1 MSTHPSEVVV
11 DVQSGS
17 ERPASPATRAAD
29 PASDARPARLPESP
43 HRASRGSRP
52 ADDLAGDS
60 STREGATRVDGRT
73 ASDGSVEALDARRL
87 EDLDGEAEGDASP
100 DWDPVAD
107 ATMAKILRSVGKST
121 RSGQTRSA
129 SVAAS
134 FASAGAPDE
143 ISISASRE
151 TGDTRPRRYPRK
163 SDNTGSDDRDIEEGH
178 HLEMDV
184 APEDAEEQL
193 ALDAPSETLYQKQSP
208 KTREKSET
216 GTRSTKTSSADDLS
230 GRVSAGDLPFSRRL
244 LRSATRAFFPTH
256 GTPTTTPTGS
266 DDDGKPPIRLRR
278 TSSYYV
284 FAAEGASRR
293 ASFALAPCGVS
304 GVSGVD
310 EAGADDAASAL
321 VKEQRARRRREELTR
336 FRRRVADSGKLLAS
350 ALAGLLAGVAL
361 WAMTTATAQL
371 TALKFDATRDLLAR
385 AGKATGNNDGSPT
398 ALLAAWAFYAGCAAL
413 CVGAT
418 AAYVLR
424 VAPMS
429 RGSGIPELKGYLNG
443 NRQRGL
449 FHWRT
454 FVGRS
459 VGICLVIT
467 ATMPFGREGPSVHI
481 GACAASAALNAVP
494 WRARLGWQPS
504 PEERRQILQLGSAAG
519 VAAAFNAP
527 IGGLLYV
534 MEEVASSL
542 PPDYVWR
549 AMLAAGTAVGSAQI
563 LYAANEGRVDYS
575 SLVISDPDSSTG
587 WSPSDLP
594 LIVLL
599 AVLAGAFSA
608 LFTLA
613 ADAFGAMRRGGTRAK
628 EPEEDEREARRR
640 ESPERTEIGEDS
652 FSIFRAS
659 RRVARRAARRAR
671 RLARRA
677 RAWYFSRAGAW
688 FDAVMGATL
697 VATAQVALPA
707 LFACRPAP
715 EIREEYG
722 VAYNGRRL
730 LDVDFFGETAVS
742 AVSDFD
748 ATPYDSSHDSVR
760 NVGRGLLSSA
770 VYVPRTFVQYTC
782 ADGDFNEMATLM
794 LQNEEGVVKHLF
806 ARDDMY
812 SEELFSPTVVL
823 AFLAYFFLAAS
834 LTFGGAFP
842 AGVFIPNMLM
852 GAALGRLFGS
862 VAEFINPNAAPKGT
876 YALIGSAAMLSGFT
890 RMTAAVTVIII
901 EATASLDVLA
911 PIILACVVSRA
922 TAGALVGASLDER
935 LIVAKGVPFLEHDP
949 HPSTVALSIGDALKD
964 ADTRRGPVIAFRK
977 KERLRVLLN
986 ALLLT
991 EHNAF
996 PVLEDVERNERVVG
1010 LVTRAMLQ
1018 RVLRMVLEE
1027 AEAEAVDDASP
1038 AASSA
1043 KAATYGNEDV
1053 SRERARA
1060 SDVATSE
1067 AVVEIR
1073 DEANK
1078 RRDGKRP
1085 STSGAARFSARGI
1098 DEWSVEG
1105 LGTLSRGTKTR
1116 PRAFENDAAKARVY
1130 ADANDE
1136 GTRRPVGC
1144 VERTR
1149 LLLGCSSAA
1158 RRLLKTSDNATPN
1171 DHQKERSDIRSV
1183 SARVGAAA
1191 AAADATPTPS
1201 RAGDENH
1208 FDELKE
1214 NLVREIRD
1222 GAMKVP
1228 ESQLRRMVDL
1238 THAVDKAPWTA
1249 DAATRL
1255 GRVHALFARLG
1266 VRHLCVT
1273 DDNGRRLAGVITRHD
1288 LIHVHR
1294 SAEGHA

>member
-11 DVQSGS
+11 DVQFGF

-29 PASDARPARLPESP
+29 PASETRPARLPESP

-52 ADDLAGDS
+52 ADDPAGDS

-73 ASDGSVEALDARRL
+73 ASDGSVDALDARRL
-87 EDLDGEAEGDASP
+87 ENLDGEAEGDASP

-107 ATMAKILRSVGKST
+107 ATMAKILRSVGHTST
-121 RSGQTRSA
+121 RYGQTRSA
-129 SVAAS
+129 SVAAG
-134 FASAGAPDE
+134 FASAGTE
-143 ISISASRE
+143 EISMISISASRE
-151 TGDTRPRRYPRK
+151 TEARLRRYPRK
-163 SDNTGSDDRDIEEGH
+163 SDRGSENRDIEEGH
-178 HLEMDV
+178 LESDV
-184 APEDAEEQL
+184 APSRDDA
-193 ALDAPSETLYQKQSP
+193 ALDAPSETLQSP
-208 KTREKSET
+208 KTPRSEI

-244 LRSATRAFFPTH
+244 LRSATRAFFPANARAGSN
-256 GTPTTTPTGS
+256 GTPSATPTGS

-350 ALAGLLAGVAL
+350 ALAGLFAGVAL

-385 AGKATGNNDGSPT
+385 AGKATGTDGSSPA

-467 ATMPFGREGPSVHI
+467 ATMPFGREGPSVHS

-542 PPDYVWR
+542 PPVYVWR

-613 ADAFGAMRRGGTRAK
+613 ADAFGAMRRGGALAK
-628 EPEEDEREARRR
+628 EQEEDEREARRR
-640 ESPERTEIGEDS
+640 ESPERTEMLQNEDS

-730 LDVDFFGETAVS
+730 LDVDFS
-742 AVSDFD
+742 AVSDGSL
-748 ATPYDSSHDSVR
+748 ATSASSYDSVW

-812 SEELFSPTVVL
+812 SEELFSPTVVT

-862 VAEFINPNAAPKGT
+862 VAESVIPNAAPKGT

-935 LIVAKGVPFLEHDP
+935 LIVAKACRSRARSAPEHGRAE
-949 HPSTVALSIGDALKD
+949 H
-964 ADTRRGPVIAFRK
+964 RGRAEGRGHQGAGRVRSEKRAT
-977 KERLRVLLN
+977 RVLLN

-991 EHNAF
+991 EHNALGAGGCRAQRARRGAGHARHAAARAPDGF
-996 PVLEDVERNERVVG
+996 GRGGGGSRRRRVPRGVFREIRDVRERRR
-1010 LVTRAMLQ
+1010 LA
-1018 RVLRMVLEE
+1018 
-1027 AEAEAVDDASP
+1027 
-1038 AASSA
+1038 
-1043 KAATYGNEDV
+1043 
-1053 SRERARA
+1053 RARA
-1060 SDVATSE
+1060 RE
-1067 AVVEIR
+1067 RRR
-1073 DEANK
+1073 DERSR
-1078 RRDGKRP
+1078 RRDSRRGETTRRKTALHFR
-1085 STSGAARFSARGI
+1085 SGAVLRTR
-1098 DEWSVEG
+1098 DRRVER
-1105 LGTLSRGTKTR
+1105 RGTR
-1116 PRAFENDAAKARVY
+1116 NLVARNQ
-1130 ADANDE
+1130 D
-1136 GTRRPVGC
+1136 
-1144 VERTR
+1144 
-1149 LLLGCSSAA
+1149 
-1158 RRLLKTSDNATPN
+1158 
-1171 DHQKERSDIRSV
+1171 V
-1183 SARVGAAA
+1183 SARV
-1191 AAADATPTPS
+1191 
-1201 RAGDENH
+1201 
-1208 FDELKE
+1208 
-1214 NLVREIRD
+1214 
-1222 GAMKVP
+1222 
-1228 ESQLRRMVDL
+1228 
-1238 THAVDKAPWTA
+1238 
-1249 DAATRL
+1249 
-1255 GRVHALFARLG
+1255 
-1266 VRHLCVT
+1266 
-1273 DDNGRRLAGVITRHD
+1273 
-1288 LIHVHR
+1288 
-1294 SAEGHA
+1294 